1 MVPYALTLSL
11 LIPFLVAIILY
22 LLRPRLDRAIVP
34 LTLLLLGVSTLLFLL
49 VTPQATSTGAGESF
63 NWATFPSLTGAPP
76 PIQIGLLLDGINLP
90 VVLITAVMSI
100 LTVFYS
106 VKYQPRIPGKTA
118 YYLNILLLF
127 VGMEGVLLS
136 TNLIE
141 FYIFW
146 EFMLIPSYF
155 LVAIWGTQGRSYSTG
170 MKYFL
175 YSFVGSLPLLIGI
188 ALTYGLTQN
197 FAIETYTSPMA
208 TNTLSSQS
216 GLIALTAFL
225 ILVGLAVKMA
235 IVPLHTWLPD
245 TYVDAPTPV
254 TALISSVMGKTG
266 AYALI
271 RLVLLI
277 FAPSL
282 QSFGWAFFLPF
293 AAFGVLTMIY
303 GGFMALASTELKRL
317 LAYSSI
323 SQMGYIFYG
332 IGSFSV
338 IGVTGAVFHMVNHAL
353 GIGALFFCAGN
364 IALQA
369 GTTDLDKL
377 RGIGWKMPITGTGI
391 LIGAL
396 TLAGIPPLSGFF
408 SELNIFLGGF
418 SQFNTGVGAV
428 LAFLAVT
435 TVFLTFSYYLWL
447 IYRFFIAT
455 PSNEVANVKEA
466 SSSLTVPILILSVVA
481 VLLGFASSPL
491 LQVIAQP
498 ARQIQGII
506 GGL

>member
-1 MVPYALTLSL
+1 MIPYALTLSL
-11 LIPFLVAIILY
+11 LIPFVLAIILY
-22 LLRPRLDRAIVP
+22 LLRQRLTRSIVP
-34 LTLLLLGVSTLLFLL
+34 ITLILLAIPTLIFFLL
-49 VTPQATSTGAGESF
+49 IPQATSPGGAIESF
-63 NWATFPSLTGAPP
+63 PWASIPSLSGSAFPNVS
-76 PIQIGLLLDGINLP
+76 IQIGLLLDGINLP
-90 VVLITAVMSI
+90 VVLITAVMSLLAI
-100 LTVFYS
+100 LYS
-106 VKYQPRIPGKTA
+106 VKYQPDMPGKVS

-146 EFMLIPSYF
+146 EFMLLPSYF
-155 LVAIWGTQGRSYSTG
+155 LVAIWGSKDRSYTTG

-188 ALTYGLTQN
+188 AATYGLTQS
-197 FAIETYTSPMA
+197 FAITTYTG
-208 TNTLSSQS
+208 LSSQS
-216 GLIALTAFL
+216 TFIALTAVL
-225 ILVGLAVKMA
+225 ILIGFAVKMA

-271 RLVLLI
+271 RLVLYI
-277 FAPSL
+277 FAPAL
-282 QSFGWAFFLPF
+282 LSFGWAFFLPF

-332 IGSFSV
+332 IASFSV
-338 IGVTGAVFHMVNHAL
+338 AGVTGAVFHMLNHAI
-353 GIGALFFCAGN
+353 GIGVLFFCAGN

-369 GTTDLDKL
+369 GTTELDKL
-377 RGIGWKMPITGTGI
+377 RGIAWKMPITCVGL

-408 SELNIFLGGF
+408 SEWNIFLGGF
-418 SQFNTGVGAV
+418 TFFNTGIGAV
-428 LAFLAVT
+428 IAFLAVT

-447 IYRFFIAT
+447 LYRFFISSPSEGIAT
-455 PSNEVANVKEA
+455 VKEA
-466 SSSLTVPILILSVVA
+466 PLSLTLPILILSVSA
-481 VLLGFASSPL
+481 VLLGFASGPI

-498 ARQIQGII
+498 ARQIQGLL

>member
-1 MVPYALTLSL
+1 MIPYALTLSL
-11 LIPFLVAIILY
+11 LIPFVLAIILY
-22 LLRPRLDRAIVP
+22 LLRQRLERSIVP
-34 LTLLLLGVSTLLFLL
+34 LTLVLLIIPTILFLL
-49 VTPQATSTGAGESF
+49 VTPQATSRNGAVENF
-63 NWATFPSLTGAPP
+63 NWASLPSLTGATKPP
-76 PIQIGLLLDGINLP
+76 LVALQVGLLLDGINLP

-100 LTVFYS
+100 LTVLYS
-106 VKYQPRIPGKTA
+106 VKYQREMPGKTA
-118 YYLNILLLF
+118 YYINILLLF
-127 VGMEGVLLS
+127 VGMEGVLLA

-155 LVAIWGTQGRSYSTG
+155 LVAMWGTKGRSYATG

-175 YSFVGSLPLLIGI
+175 YTFVGSLPLLIGI
-188 ALTYGLTQN
+188 AATYAFTQN
-197 FAIETYTSPMA
+197 FSIVAAPGSA
-208 TNTLSSQS
+208 QAN
-216 GLIALTAFL
+216 LIAVTAAL
-225 ILVGLAVKMA
+225 ILIGLAVKMA

-277 FAPSL
+277 FAPTL
-282 QSFGWAFFLPF
+282 QSLGWAFFLPF

-323 SQMGYIFYG
+323 SQLGYIFYG

-338 IGVTGAVFHMVNHAL
+338 VGVTGSVFHMVNHAL

-369 GTTDLDKL
+369 GTTELDKL
-377 RGIGWKMPITGTGI
+377 RGVAWKMPITSFG
-391 LIGAL
+391 LLVGAL

-408 SELNIFLGGF
+408 SEWNIFLGGF
-418 SQFNTGVGAV
+418 SQFNLGIGAI
-428 LAFLAVT
+428 LAFLAVS

-447 IYRFFIAT
+447 IYRFFIAA
-455 PSNEVANVKEA
+455 PAEGVATVKEA
-466 SSSLTVPILILSVVA
+466 PLSLNLPIIFLSLITIV
-481 VLLGFASSPL
+481 LGFASSPV

-498 ARQIQGII
+498 AGQIQGIL
-506 GGL
+506 GGP